1 MLTASNGIFLAL
13 VIHQCNL
20 TFIPTAK
27 FPPFISGSPRSVAAS
42 KFSKQE
48 LGALAARTP
57 YVLSSTEL
65 PREVHLPQP
74 PPPPSTQLHKEA
86 PDRHCSP
93 LLLLRPGL
101 PPTQCCWGPRLLSS
115 WGHRTPL
122 PQAFSQGLPMSG
134 LDFHCTQS
142 CLPGLVTTSII
153 VFVAVSVLRQML
165 GKITTIA

>member
-1 MLTASNGIFLAL
+1 MLAASNGIFLAL
-13 VIHQCNL
+13 AIHQYNL

-27 FPPFISGSPRSVAAS
+27 FPSFISGSPRSVAAS

-48 LGALAARTP
+48 LGALAARVP

-65 PREVHLPQP
+65 PREVQLPQ
-74 PPPPSTQLHKEA
+74 PPPSTQLHKEA
-86 PDRHCSP
+86 PHRQCSP

-122 PQAFSQGLPMSG
+122 PQVSSQGLPMSG

-142 CLPGLVTTSII
+142 CLLGLVTTSVII
-153 VFVAVSVLRQML
+153 FVAVSMLRQML
-165 GKITTIA
+165 GKIITIA